1 MSPRIFNIQFATH
14 TYKQKYTMKYFPL
27 PRKISINVFGV
38 IFFVTRKPGKPPQ
51 EFCGA
56 RCSVVTA
63 EVGSAIP
70 LRRIACATDI
80 TQTFLSLGHGSKP
93 ENFYSCAGCKNWEK
107 MKSENN

>member
-1 MSPRIFNIQFATH
+1 
-14 TYKQKYTMKYFPL
+14 MKYFPL
-27 PRKISINVFGV
+27 PRKIPINVFGV
-38 IFFVTRKPGKPPQ
+38 IFLETRKPGQPLQ

-70 LRRIACATDI
+70 CAESRAP
-80 TQTFLSLGHGSKP
+80 QTLLKPFSLGHGSKP

-107 MKSENN
+107 MKSESNETAIFYSLRFETVSL